1 MLGAA
6 PVEVGA
12 DREHDHQPL
21 VGVGGALDQRVEE
34 RLALGLVA
42 TGDED
47 LLELIDA
54 RAPGARRARSR
65 SSASAIHG
73 AASSRPASGTA
84 RARVRESS
92 ASGRSPGRITARRQ
106 RSEPGTTPSAS
117 AGRRPAR
124 TAEDLP
130 LPEGPTTASR
140 VEPTRRAT
148 SSATRRSRPKKYSA
162 CAASKGARPR
172 KGQTAGSE
180 GSGGSSTA

>member
-6 PVEVGA
+6 RVEVAA
-12 DREHDHQPL
+12 DREHDTSRSSGSP
-21 VGVGGALDQRVEE
+21 APSTSVEE

-42 TGDED
+42 AGDEG
-47 LLELIDA
+47 LLELIDQEHQPLA
-54 RAPGARRARSR
+54 VGQPLERVGDPRRRALVS
-65 SSASAIHG
+65 
-73 AASSRPASGTA
+73 ASGTA
-84 RARVRESS
+84 RARARESS
-92 ASGRSPGRITARRQ
+92 ASGRSPGRITAWRQ
-106 RSEPGTTPSAS
+106 PSEPGTTPSAS

-162 CAASKGARPR
+162 
-172 KGQTAGSE
+172 
-180 GSGGSSTA
+180 